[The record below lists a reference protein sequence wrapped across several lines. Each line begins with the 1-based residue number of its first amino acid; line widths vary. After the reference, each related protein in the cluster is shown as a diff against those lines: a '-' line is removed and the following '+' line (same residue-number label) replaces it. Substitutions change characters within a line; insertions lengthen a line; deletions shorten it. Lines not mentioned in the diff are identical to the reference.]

1 MLPYIQLYVSIIET
15 WSLCDLCNW
24 DNRILFAAPSLLFN
38 QIIIINS
45 DAIYFKRINKKII
58 LLQVIISILWKIIC
72 LSCLRFGYFPNMKPK
87 IMFTIMK
94 NPDFFLHNA
103 SVFAGKTSSM
113 ITLLIGQIIFR
124 IRHPDQAYSM
134 RTNYTVRSN
143 REWNNLSRNNRIQKK
158 ISLVNNVNEI
168 KTILDQRIF

>member
-1 MLPYIQLYVSIIET
+1 
-15 WSLCDLCNW
+15 
-24 DNRILFAAPSLLFN
+24 
-38 QIIIINS
+38 
-45 DAIYFKRINKKII
+45 
-58 LLQVIISILWKIIC
+58 
-72 LSCLRFGYFPNMKPK
+72 
-87 IMFTIMK
+87 
-94 NPDFFLHNA
+94 
-103 SVFAGKTSSM
+103 M